1 MTKTFIK
8 QLNPNLNSQ
17 EYPHTIME
25 DINNRKCLIKPDT
38 TKIYKISNKFRPKP
52 KWAIIITF
60 KLIMGLKEFKR
71 LQ

>member
-1 MTKTFIK
+1 M
-8 QLNPNLNSQ
+8 Q
-17 EYPHTIME
+17 

-38 TKIYKISNKFRPKP
+38 TKIYKLTNKFRPKP